1 MNTLIHISVLDN
13 KTSSICTARNGCMW
27 DKDTKDGIN
36 TILPFELP
44 PLHPHCRSHIYGINA
59 DEKTPNMV
67 YRGEDWIKERTL
79 DELQEQFGKQ
89 AGQLLYNGDIT
100 LNQAIDRYGL
110 KRLTLKQLRQKI
122 PVHSVQSFEFD
133 RQFKQLQIYAEKM
146 REKTIGIKGKAK
158 EQAEIQARNTVKG
171 WQSWHLGSLN
181 DDAMAFLGAKT
192 NALTLSADTLVKQLL
207 HHPEIT
213 ANEYRKI
220 IELVNNTQKAGLSNG
235 NIVLFTQDDAKKWY
249 QVVIKATEKENYC
262 LSVFQSSEKYVNKKL
277 KKIEKILINK

>member
-13 KTSSICTARNGCMW
+13 KTSAICTARNGCMW

-44 PLHPHCRSHIYGINA
+44 PLHPHCRSHIYGIYA
-59 DEKTPNMV
+59 DENTPKAV

-133 RQFKQLQIYAEKM
+133 RQFKQLQIYAEKV
-146 REKTIGIKGKAK
+146 REKTIGITE
-158 EQAEIQARNTVKG
+158 EQIKDIEYKYRDIVKNWKPWQLGTINKEIQAI
-171 WQSWHLGSLN
+171 LN
-181 DDAMAFLGAKT
+181 NDI
-192 NALTLSADTLVKQLL
+192 NSLTLTADSLVKQLL